1 MRPIR
6 LTMSA
11 FGPYAGKQV
20 LEMDSLG
27 TGGLYLITGD
37 TGAGKTT
44 IFDAITFAL
53 YGEPSGDNRSAS
65 MLRSKY
71 AAPDTPTDVELVF
84 EYAGKQYTVK
94 RSPEYTR
101 RKTRGE
107 GETKQA
113 ASAEL
118 YLPDGTVETKQT
130 SVNQRI
136 TGILG
141 VNREQFRQIAM
152 IAQGDFLKL
161 LLADTTERQKH
172 FREIFR
178 TGIYQQLQDRLK
190 EETANVSRERENRK
204 NSTRQYVRG
213 ILCAEDDPLE
223 GEVTRAKNEDM
234 LTEDIVDLLNRLIER
249 DGKEEETAE
258 EELAGMNRR
267 AEELTRRLTR
277 AEEQRKARTE
287 IEAARME
294 RTAKEAEKDALEAA
308 VAREKGRTKELEE
321 KTAETARIRDE
332 LPAYR
337 QAEIRRAEI
346 ASEEAML
353 NKKKEEKEKLGQ
365 DALRIA
371 GELQA
376 MKNERQPLETAGED
390 RDRLKREEE
399 QERERGTKLR
409 TLQQKLEQL
418 EELRRAA
425 RQAREEYLGAENE
438 AAERLREAEDKRRAF
453 NREQAGIMAEQL
465 QDGEPCP
472 VCGAV
477 HHPHKAEKSEN
488 APSEADV
495 RNAEKRA
502 REAQKTA
509 TDKSAKSG
517 TAAGN
522 VQAAEEAARQQ
533 AAEMLGEILLE
544 DAAEKISSQLEEARD
559 HFRILKEKIQA
570 EENRVARREQ
580 LDRLIPAKEKELE
593 AKNAE
598 AGGADV
604 AAASLT
610 AALNEKRLN
619 ADAEEKKL
627 RFAGRRAAEDRIR
640 ELEKETADM
649 KAAADQAR
657 NALEEW
663 KRRMAG
669 LQARIEQCEKLISD
683 AENIDAEACKAE
695 QQELNA
701 RRDMCTRRLSEVNHR
716 RESNTAA
723 QRNILETA
731 DAMAEL
737 DRKWQQVNALSATA
751 NGKLQGKD
759 KVMLETYI
767 QMTYFDRILR
777 RANIH
782 LMQMS
787 SGQYELKRRETAGD
801 MRAQSGLDLDVTD
814 HYNGSSRS
822 VKTLSGGESFIAS
835 LSLALGLSEE
845 IQAGAGGIRLDTM
858 FVDEGF
864 GSLDEETLQHAM
876 RALNSLTESN
886 RLIGII
892 SHVSELRREI
902 DRQIVVKKERSGG
915 STASIQI

>member
-20 LEMDSLG
+20 LELDRLG

-84 EYAGKQYTVK
+84 DYAGKQYTVK
-94 RSPEYTR
+94 RSPEYNR

-107 GETKQA
+107 GETRQPA
-113 ASAEL
+113 AAEL
-118 YLPDGTVETKQT
+118 HLPDGTVETKPS
-130 SVNQRI
+130 SVNSRI
-136 TGILG
+136 AEILG
-141 VNREQFRQIAM
+141 VNRDQFRQIAM

-258 EELAGMNRR
+258 AELAGMNRR

-308 VAREKGRTKELEE
+308 VARENSRAGELEE

-376 MKNERQPLETAGED
+376 MKDERQPLETAGED

-399 QERERGTKLR
+399 QEKERGTRLR
-409 TLQQKLEQL
+409 TLQQKLDQL

-425 RQAREEYLGAENE
+425 RQAGEEYLSAENE

-465 QDGEPCP
+465 RDGEPCP

-495 RNAEKRA
+495 RNAEKRT

-522 VQAAEEAARQQ
+522 VQ

-627 RFAGRRAAEDRIR
+627 RFSGRRAAEDRIR

-663 KRRMAG
+663 NRRMAG

-683 AENIDAEACKAE
+683 AENIDTEACKAE

-701 RRDMCTRRLSEVNHR
+701 QRDACTRRLSEVNHR

>member
-20 LEMDSLG
+20 LELDRLG

-84 EYAGKQYTVK
+84 DYAGKQYTVK
-94 RSPEYTR
+94 RSPEYNR

-107 GETKQA
+107 GETRQPA
-113 ASAEL
+113 AAEL
-118 YLPDGTVETKQT
+118 HLPDGTVETKPS
-130 SVNQRI
+130 SVNSRI
-136 TGILG
+136 AEILG
-141 VNREQFRQIAM
+141 VNRDQFRQIAM

-178 TGIYQQLQDRLK
+178 TRIYQQLQDRLK
-190 EETANVSRERENRK
+190 DETANLSRERENRK
-204 NSTRQYVRG
+204 NSTRQYVRD
-213 ILCAEDDPLE
+213 ILCAEDDLLE
-223 GEVTRAKNEDM
+223 GEVIRAKSEDM
-234 LTEDIVDLLNRLIER
+234 LTEDLIDLLGRLIER
-249 DGKEEETAE
+249 DCQAKDAADKELEA
-258 EELAGMNRR
+258 MHHR
-267 AEELTRRLTR
+267 ADELTQLLTR
-277 AEEQRKARTE
+277 ADEQQKARTA
-287 IEAARME
+287 IETARAE
-294 RTAKEAEKDALEAA
+294 KKAKESEKDTLEAA
-308 VAREKGRTKELEE
+308 VAMENSRANELEE
-321 KTAETARIRDE
+321 KKAEAARIRDE
-332 LPAYR
+332 LPAY
-337 QAEIRRAEI
+337 QKMENKRAEI
-346 ASEEAML
+346 ASEQATL
-353 NKKKEEKEKLGQ
+353 NRKQKEMELLGQ
-365 DALRIA
+365 EAERMA

-376 MKNERQPLETAGED
+376 MKEERQPLETAGEN
-390 RDRLKREEE
+390 RDRLRHEEE
-399 QERERGTKLR
+399 QETERGKKLR
-409 TLQQKLEQL
+409 ELQQKLEKL
-418 EELRRAA
+418 AKLREDA
-425 RQAREEYLGAENE
+425 RKAREEYLKAEKE
-438 AAERLREAEDKRRAF
+438 SSDRSREAEDKRRAF

-465 QDGEPCP
+465 RDGDPCP
-472 VCGAV
+472 VCGAT

-495 RNAEKRA
+495 QKAEKRA
-502 REAQKTA
+502 KEAQETA
-509 TDKSAKSG
+509 IDRSSKSG
-517 TAAGN
+517 AA
-522 VQAAEEAARQQ
+522 VSSLRAAEDAAKQEV
-533 AAEMLGEILLE
+533 AEMLGETPLE
-544 DAAEKISSQLEEARD
+544 DAEAKIGSQLEAARKSV
-559 HFRILKEKIQA
+559 RILKGKIQD
-570 EENRVARREQ
+570 EENRIARKQQ
-580 LDRLIPAKEKELE
+580 LDKLIPEKEKELE
-593 AKNAE
+593 EKKGEVN
-598 AGGADV
+598 G
-604 AAASLT
+604 ASL
-610 AALNEKRLN
+610 ALTSLGAKLQEKRQN
-619 ADAEEKKL
+619 ADEEEKKL
-627 RFAGRRAAEDRIR
+627 RFVNRKAAEDRISI
-640 ELEKETADM
+640 LEKEATDM
-649 KAAADQAR
+649 KAAAEKAR
-657 NALEEW
+657 KALEDW
-663 KRRMAG
+663 KQEMSG
-669 LQARIEQCEKLISD
+669 LQARIEQCEKLIAGAD
-683 AENIDAEACKAE
+683 AIDTEALSVE
-695 QQELNA
+695 QQELNIQRTA
-701 RRDMCTRRLSEVNHR
+701 CTRRLSEITHR
-716 RESNTAA
+716 MENNTSV
-723 QRNILETA
+723 RTNILKTA
-731 DAMAEL
+731 DAMEEL
-737 DRKWQQVNALSATA
+737 DRKWQQVNILSATA

-777 RANIH
+777 RANLH

-787 SGQYELKRRETAGD
+787 NGQYELKRRETAGD

-814 HYNGSSRS
+814 HYNGSARS

-864 GSLDEETLQHAM
+864 GSLDDETLQHAM